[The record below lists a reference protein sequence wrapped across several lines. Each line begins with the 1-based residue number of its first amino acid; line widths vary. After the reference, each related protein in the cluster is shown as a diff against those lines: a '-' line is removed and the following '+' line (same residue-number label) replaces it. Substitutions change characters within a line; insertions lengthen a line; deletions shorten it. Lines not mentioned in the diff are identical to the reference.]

1 MENYDDYDGEVDVDE
16 DDDDDDKDSVQLGC
30 RMGERSAKV

>member
-16 DDDDDDKDSVQLGC
+16 DEDDDDKDSVQLGC